1 MLVSHGMLA
10 SAQSKGTETTMEAA
24 IQLLNYCA
32 THPDAIIR
40 FHASDMILHIHSDAS
55 YLSASGA
62 RSQYTGYFPL
72 STNIGDTAPS
82 LDAQPP
88 PFNAPVLVNSAI
100 IKAIL
105 SSTAEAKLGALF

>member
-1 MLVSHGMLA
+1 
-10 SAQSKGTETTMEAA
+10 MEAA
-24 IQLLNYCA
+24 IQLLNNCA
-32 THPDAIIR
+32 THPNAIIW

-62 RSQYTGYFPL
+62 CSWYAGYFFL

-82 LDAQPP
+82 PDALPP
-88 PFNAPVLVNSAI
+88 LFNDPVLVNSAI

-105 SSTAEAKLGALF
+105 SSAAEAEALSYNAKDGCML